1 MSGMSR
7 REFLGKTGGASA
19 ALAFMAASGVRL
31 HANPLGL
38 PIGSQTYPHLARIQS
53 GDLAGLVKDMK
64 AIGIEQIELCS
75 PGYTQFKSLADGKQT
90 RKILDDN
97 GMKAVSAHF
106 TMPEYRNQNGFSHQ
120 KAIEWAHDV
129 GLNQMSTAS
138 VLGKVTNGM
147 TTLEEVKRA
156 CDEYNKIGAITK
168 AAGLQQITHHEG
180 FENSRIE
187 DGRLTFPVL
196 LEYYDPELVKMQ
208 FQMSSMLTVGDPIMY
223 FTNHPGRFASMH
235 LQGVDV
241 TRGMRESRAGIPVPK
256 PTPEQIAEAE
266 AARAARAGGAGG
278 RAGGA
283 GGRGGNPGLAVGE
296 DNVDWVKVFQA
307 AKIGGVKTY
316 FVEQNWDLTVKS
328 VAFLKGLT
336 VA

>member
-1 MSGMSR
+1 
-7 REFLGKTGGASA
+7 
-19 ALAFMAASGVRL
+19 
-31 HANPLGL
+31 
-38 PIGSQTYPHLARIQS
+38 
-53 GDLAGLVKDMK
+53 
-64 AIGIEQIELCS
+64 
-75 PGYTQFKSLADGKQT
+75 
-90 RKILDDN
+90 
-97 GMKAVSAHF
+97 
-106 TMPEYRNQNGFSHQ
+106 
-120 KAIEWAHDV
+120 
-129 GLNQMSTAS
+129 
-138 VLGKVTNGM
+138 
-147 TTLEEVKRA
+147 
-156 CDEYNKIGAITK
+156 
-168 AAGLQQITHHEG
+168 
-180 FENSRIE
+180 
-187 DGRLTFPVL
+187 
-196 LEYYDPELVKMQ
+196 MQ